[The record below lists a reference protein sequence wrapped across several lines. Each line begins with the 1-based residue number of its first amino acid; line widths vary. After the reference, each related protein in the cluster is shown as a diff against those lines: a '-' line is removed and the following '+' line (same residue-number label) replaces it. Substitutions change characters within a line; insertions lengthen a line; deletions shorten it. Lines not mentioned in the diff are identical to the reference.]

1 MLAWIKKWLA
11 PPVFEGDAE
20 KTRRASFL
28 NLTILITLS
37 FLGFIALGSL
47 FAGTI
52 RVGISF
58 TLFVLFGVVLFLY
71 YLLRRAKVVLAGIG
85 LMILVFLAIIIVEII
100 NGTVRAPATVVFLF
114 VIITAGVLFE
124 WRGILLSLSLCSLAV
139 LGLVLA
145 ENADMLPQPVHLIPL
160 ANWISYTGL
169 FGIIGFASL
178 WGQKTTQQALAR
190 AEQEIKA
197 RERVELEL
205 RKLTRAVEQSP
216 ASIVITDLG
225 GNIEYVN
232 PRFTQV
238 TGYTSAEAVGKNPR
252 FLKTYLTPPD
262 THAQLWQTLMQRKE
276 WRGEF
281 VNQKKDGSLYYEAAT
296 ISPITDLSG
305 ITTHYLAV
313 KEDITERKH
322 AEDVLAQTAARLS
335 LAVRAGGVGTWEY
348 DILNDRTI
356 WDDQMLQLYGIS
368 AQDFSGAYAAWL
380 KGVHPLDRERGDNEF
395 KAAQRGEKEYDTEFR
410 VVWPDG
416 SVHNIRALALLQRD
430 HNGQP
435 LSLLGTNWDITTYK
449 QAQEQIAELGLS
461 NQTLLNTVT
470 DGIHVLDEHGNLV
483 DANPAFCKM
492 LGYTLEELKLLNVAD
507 WDLQLTPG
515 ELAIKVN
522 ELIDH
527 PAMFET
533 RHRRKDNVFLDVEI
547 NAVGIDLHGHTFL
560 YASARDISTR
570 KAAEDEIKLLNA
582 GLEKLALT
590 DFLTNLYNRRYF
602 MQRGSEAVKRVM
614 RTKEPLALLMLDVDW
629 FKKVNDTYG
638 HGVGDLALQQVA
650 LVLKSSLREIDFLA
664 RIGGEEFAVLLPN
677 TDQAEAAVLADRIR
691 KLMQD
696 TPFETNGQP
705 ITITISLGAA
715 VFEKGMVEIDDLL
728 RNADSALYQAKHRGR
743 NCVVIFQDN
752 LLPPRYSDGEAA
764 GIA

>member
-1 MLAWIKKWLA
+1 MLAWIKKWLVS
-11 PPVFEGDAE
+11 PVFEGDVE

-28 NLTILITLS
+28 NLTMLICLS
-37 FLGFIALGSL
+37 FLGFTALGSL
-47 FAGTI
+47 FFGKF
-52 RVGISF
+52 RVGISI

-85 LMILVFLAIIIVEII
+85 LMILIFLAIMIVEII

-139 LGLVLA
+139 LGLILA

-232 PRFTQV
+232 PRFSQV
-238 TGYTSAEAVGKNPR
+238 TGYTSDEAVGKNPR
-252 FLKTYLTPPD
+252 FLKTYLTPPE

-276 WRGEF
+276 WHGEF
-281 VNQKKDGSLYYEAAT
+281 VNSKKDGSLYYEAAT

-348 DILNDRTI
+348 DILNDRLT

-368 AQDFSGAYAAWL
+368 AQDFSGAYTAWL

-410 VVWPDG
+410 VLWPDG
-416 SVHNIRALALLQRD
+416 SVHNIRALALVQRD
-430 HNGQP
+430 HDGQP
-435 LSLLGTNWDITTYK
+435 VSLLGTNWDITTFK
-449 QAQEQIAELGLS
+449 QAQDQIAGLGLS

-470 DGIHVLDEHGNLV
+470 DGIHVLDDKGKLV
-483 DANPAFCKM
+483 EANPAFCKM

-507 WDLQLTPG
+507 WDMQWTPG

-522 ELIDH
+522 ELVGH
-527 PAMFET
+527 PAMLET
-533 RHRRKDNVFLDVEI
+533 RHRRKDNVVLDVEI
-547 NAVGIDLHGHTFL
+547 NAVG
-560 YASARDISTR
+560 
-570 KAAEDEIKLLNA
+570 
-582 GLEKLALT
+582 
-590 DFLTNLYNRRYF
+590 
-602 MQRGSEAVKRVM
+602 
-614 RTKEPLALLMLDVDW
+614 
-629 FKKVNDTYG
+629 
-638 HGVGDLALQQVA
+638 
-650 LVLKSSLREIDFLA
+650 
-664 RIGGEEFAVLLPN
+664 
-677 TDQAEAAVLADRIR
+677 
-691 KLMQD
+691 
-696 TPFETNGQP
+696 
-705 ITITISLGAA
+705 
-715 VFEKGMVEIDDLL
+715 
-728 RNADSALYQAKHRGR
+728 
-743 NCVVIFQDN
+743 
-752 LLPPRYSDGEAA
+752 
-764 GIA
+764 